1 MGLVR
6 FLLQPISV
14 WKRRVQHDTFGC
26 AFDGLSHIL
35 RRIGFE
41 IHANFTVKW
50 RFHDRSSFGEYGDL
64 VILFQRDA

>member
-1 MGLVR
+1 MT
-6 FLLQPISV
+6 P
-14 WKRRVQHDTFGC
+14 FGC

-50 RFHDRSSFGEYGDL
+50 RFNDRSSFREYGDL
-64 VILFQRDA
+64 VILF

>member
-6 FLLQPISV
+6 FLLLPISV

-50 RFHDRSSFGEYGDL
+50 RFHDRSSFREYGDL
-64 VILFQRDA
+64 VILF